1 MKVPFYFRT
10 IFGILF
16 TTGSIFAA
24 NAGLIAGA
32 TPNGGLIAGAPFF
45 DDLHTI

>member
-1 MKVPFYFRT
+1 MKVPFYFGT

-16 TTGSIFAA
+16 TGSIFAA